1 MEYLHYK
8 RIQPKPCHTC
18 VVGPRHAIPEW
29 CFVEVTMHY
38 IALQRAIAAKQ
49 YLRNSEWAH
58 KPLQGSEKHHKMRAL
73 WNSDCPGIL
82 VLHFP
87 HYLEDV
93 AIPQVPME

>member
-1 MEYLHYK
+1 
-8 RIQPKPCHTC
+8 
-18 VVGPRHAIPEW
+18 
-29 CFVEVTMHY
+29 MHY